1 MLNMKLQYF
10 GRFMRRTDSL
20 EKTVMPEKT
29 GKEEKGATENEMVG
43 WHHRLNGHESELTLG
58 ESEGQGILVCCSPQ
72 DHKESDTAERTKMVF
87 HRKLF
92 LSPV

>member
-43 WHHRLNGHESELTLG
+43 WHHRLNGHDFQQTTGRSKGRRSLACYSSWGHNELDTTEQLNNNN
-58 ESEGQGILVCCSPQ
+58 IL
-72 DHKESDTAERTKMVF
+72 T
-87 HRKLF
+87 
-92 LSPV
+92 

>member
-29 GKEEKGATENEMVG
+29 GKEEKGATENEMVD
-43 WHHRLNGHESELTLG
+43 
-58 ESEGQGILVCCSPQ
+58 GITDSVDMS
-72 DHKESDTAERTKMVF
+72 
-87 HRKLF
+87 
-92 LSPV
+92 LS

>member
-29 GKEEKGATENEMVG
+29 GKEEKGAAEDGMVG
-43 WHHRLNGHESELTLG
+43 WHHRLKGHESEQTLG
-58 ESEGQGILVCCSPQ
+58 VCWRDREASRVQ
-72 DHKESDTAERTKMVF
+72 SMGSQSQT
-87 HRKLF
+87 
-92 LSPV
+92 

>member
-1 MLNMKLQYF
+1 MLKFQNF
-10 GRFMRRTDSL
+10 GHLRQRTDSL

-58 ESEGQGILVCCSPQ
+58 ESEGQGILAWFNSWGQ
-72 DHKESDTAERTKMVF
+72 KELDGVQ
-87 HRKLF
+87 
-92 LSPV
+92 